1 MIKSDNAASV
11 TSGDDPDPTL
21 HPGDTFTYTITA
33 TNDSATTV
41 ANGVVVTDT
50 LDSDLIF
57 VSATGGGAL
66 SGSTVTWNVG
76 ALTQGESVNLTVTVQ
91 VQNTITIDAL
101 QKELLNT
108 VNITSIT
115 DDPSPANNTNSEP
128 TNVEAFN
135 SSLVIVKEAVAGQ
148 AADVAGEQI
157 NYTLAVQNTG
167 NSTLSNVVVTDPF
180 ADVGSIVR
188 GADAVGDDDALL
200 EVGETWSYTAFHT
213 VTQGEIDSN
222 GGGDGFLE
230 NTATADS
237 DESDPDSD
245 DASVAVSRTA
255 ALTIVKEAVAG
266 QAADVAG
273 EQINYTLAVQNTG
286 NSRPAQQCGRD

>member
-1 MIKSDNAASV
+1 MVKSDTAASV

-33 TNDSATTV
+33 TNNSATTV

-76 ALTQGESVNLTVTVQ
+76 SLTQGESVNVTVTVQ

-115 DDPSPANNTNSEP
+115 DDPNPTNNTNSEP
-128 TNVEAFN
+128 TNVE
-135 SSLVIVKEAVAGQ
+135 SL
-148 AADVAGEQI
+148 
-157 NYTLAVQNTG
+157 N
-167 NSTLSNVVVTDPF
+167 
-180 ADVGSIVR
+180 
-188 GADAVGDDDALL
+188 
-200 EVGETWSYTAFHT
+200 
-213 VTQGEIDSN
+213 
-222 GGGDGFLE
+222 
-230 NTATADS
+230 
-237 DESDPDSD
+237 
-245 DASVAVSRTA
+245 AS
-255 ALTIVKEAVAG
+255 LTIVKSLTNADDAVVGTA
-266 QAADVAG
+266 
-273 EQINYTLAVQNTG
+273 NT
-286 NSRPAQQCGRD
+286 R